1 MAYERMSKN
10 EAEEEIKR
18 HLDYIYKFETEDL

>member
-1 MAYERMSKN
+1 MAYERAAH